1 MAENAS
7 ADGNRTALSAVVAGA
22 VPVASQYGQVCPDHH
37 ARRAVEG
44 NFMGHKIRKAVF
56 PVAGLGT
63 RFLPATKAMPK
74 EMLTVVDKP
83 VIQYALEEAR
93 AAGIEEFIFVTGRNK
108 TALEDHFDY
117 SYELQRT
124 LEERGKTEAL
134 EAIKSWL
141 PKPGQVASVRQ
152 QLPLGLGHAVL
163 CAKQLVG
170 NEPFAVIL
178 PDDLVL
184 SDTPCM
190 QQLVDVHAETGGN
203 VVAVVD
209 VPREHTKRYGILDVS
224 SDDGRLASV
233 RGLVEKPDPAEAPST
248 LSIIG
253 GYVLTPTIFGHLEN
267 TGRGAGGEIQL
278 TDGMVKLLGSEPFH
292 GLRFEGKRY
301 DCGDKIGFLE
311 ANIAFGL
318 ARADVSSEL
327 RRVIA
332 SLT

>member
-1 MAENAS
+1 
-7 ADGNRTALSAVVAGA
+7 
-22 VPVASQYGQVCPDHH
+22 
-37 ARRAVEG
+37 
-44 NFMGHKIRKAVF
+44 MGHKIRKAVF

-253 GYVLTPTIFGHLEN
+253 RYVLTPTIFGHLEN

-278 TDGMVKLLGSEPFH
+278 TDAMVKLLGGEPFH

>member
-1 MAENAS
+1 
-7 ADGNRTALSAVVAGA
+7 
-22 VPVASQYGQVCPDHH
+22 
-37 ARRAVEG
+37 
-44 NFMGHKIRKAVF
+44 MGHKIRKAVF

-93 AAGIEEFIFVTGRNK
+93 AAGIEDFIFVTGRNK

-124 LEERGKTEAL
+124 LEERDKKEAL
-134 EAIKSWL
+134 ESIRSWL

-152 QLPLGLGHAVL
+152 QLPMGLGHAVL
-163 CAKQLVG
+163 CAKHLVG
-170 NEPFAVIL
+170 DEPFAVIL

-184 SDTPCM
+184 SETPCM
-190 QQLVDVHAETGGN
+190 KQLVDVHQETGGN

-233 RGLVEKPDPAEAPST
+233 KGLVEKPDPSEAPST

-253 GYVLTPTIFGHLEN
+253 RYVLTPSIFAHLEN

-278 TDGMVKLLGSEPFH
+278 TDAMVKLLGGAEAFH

-301 DCGDKIGFLE
+301 DCGDKVGFLE

-318 ARADVSSEL
+318 SRPDVAEEL
-327 RRVIA
+327 RRIIA